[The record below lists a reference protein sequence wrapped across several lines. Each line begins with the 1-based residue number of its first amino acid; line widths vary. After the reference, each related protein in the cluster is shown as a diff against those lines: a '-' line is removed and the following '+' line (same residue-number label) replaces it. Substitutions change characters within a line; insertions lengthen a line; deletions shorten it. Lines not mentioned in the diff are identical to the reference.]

1 MHISFP
7 YIIFLSIPYIY
18 IYTYIYPYT
27 VYVCI
32 CLFLVL
38 SLSLFLQLARL
49 LYSALQVSHS
59 LSLRDLAA
67 GSTGTWLLGLLGCD
81 LSWIIA
87 AVSVSGLKI
96 VKGCYIRIS
105 VVGLYNDW
113 TCQIYNDEETLVC
126 THVFV
131 MSIL

>member
-1 MHISFP
+1 MFVSG
-7 YIIFLSIPYIY
+7 SI
-18 IYTYIYPYT
+18 
-27 VYVCI
+27 
-32 CLFLVL
+32 
-38 SLSLFLQLARL
+38 SLSLQLARL

>member
-18 IYTYIYPYT
+18 IYIHISLYS
-27 VYVCI
+27 I
-32 CLFLVL
+32 CMYMFVSGSI
-38 SLSLFLQLARL
+38 SLSLQLARL